1 MDPTRIVIV
10 GGGFAG
16 AQLAQSCEKLMDSSV
31 EIVVISR
38 DNHLVFTP
46 MLPEVASRSV
56 SPLHVS
62 VPGRTITKRTRWIEA
77 EVKKVDREAHE
88 IHYQTSFQVN
98 SSLRW
103 THLVLACGAEANK
116 EALTGANENALP
128 VKTTGDAILLG
139 NEVIERFERA
149 AAEPDQEEQ
158 RILLSAVVMGGGF
171 SGVEVAGQIND
182 LMFEMRKS
190 YSSLKGVSPHVTIL
204 QHGDR
209 VLPELQHQ
217 ALSEFTLRQLRKHG
231 IEVRLT
237 TNAKEVTEQGV
248 VLESGEFVP
257 AGLVVTTTGTKP
269 VTLIE
274 DLGLPMEKG
283 RLRTL
288 HDMRVTQ
295 AENIWAIGDC
305 AVTTNEF
312 NNLPT
317 SATGQF
323 AIREAMQLAANLK
336 LVLDNCATRSFHFRP
351 QGLLASIGRRNG
363 VAEIYGLQFSGFFAW
378 MLWRAVYLYKL
389 PTLSMKIGVAL
400 DWLIAAAFPP
410 PIARLH
416 IEPPLS
422 ARRSQFYGSRSTAG
436 ASQRGNA
443 GAE

>member
-1 MDPTRIVIV
+1 MYSTRIVIV

-16 AQLAQSCEKLMDSSV
+16 AQLAQSCEKLMDPSV

-62 VPGRTITKRTRWIEA
+62 VPGRTITKRTLWIEA
-77 EVKKVDREAHE
+77 EVTRVDREAQE
-88 IHYQTSFQVN
+88 IHFETSSKLN

-116 EALTGANENALP
+116 DALPGANENALP

-149 AAEPDQEEQ
+149 TTESNPA
-158 RILLSAVVMGGGF
+158 RRRVLLSAVVMGGGF

-182 LMFEMRKS
+182 LMFQIKKS
-190 YSSLKGVSPHVTIL
+190 YPSLKGVDPHVTIV

-217 ALSEFTLRQLRKHG
+217 ALAEFALRQLRKHR
-231 IEVRLT
+231 IEVRLKA
-237 TNAKEVTEQGV
+237 NAKEVTDQGV
-248 VLESGEFVP
+248 ILESGELIP
-257 AGLVVTTTGTKP
+257 AGLVVTTIGTKP
-269 VTLIE
+269 ATLIE
-274 DLGLPMEKG
+274 ELGMQMERG
-283 RLRTL
+283 RLKTL
-288 HDMRVTQ
+288 TDMRVTKY
-295 AENIWAIGDC
+295 ENIWAIGDC
-305 AVTTNEF
+305 AVTINKF

-323 AIREAMQLAANLK
+323 AIREAVQLATNLK
-336 LVLDNCATRSFHFRP
+336 LVLDNRATRSFQYRP

-363 VAEIYGLQFSGFFAW
+363 VAEIYGLQFSGFVAW
-378 MLWRAVYLYKL
+378 MLWRAVYLYKI
-389 PTLSMKIGVAL
+389 PTLPMKIGVAL
-400 DWLIAAAFPP
+400 DWLIAAAFPT

-422 ARRSQFYGSRSTAG
+422 ARRCQPE
-436 ASQRGNA
+436 ASQRQ
-443 GAE
+443 